1 VRTQLH
7 RPEGGKGCRFEDSSN
22 PFGLLPAGPDT
33 GAANEPA
40 TPAPHQQSRH
50 GVEGLRDRRQGIYRD
65 RKVAD
70 IGSAGSPHLRQPL
83 DQIPF
88 ESWEDAIS
96 RMELSPGQG
105 IPQQNRVRVSTRSRS
120 ETSGSLRSL
129 PSPDRS
135 ERSSPTWANRS
146 SRRRSRRLGARRP
159 TRQSSARPMTIAK
172 RFRCRPTSCP
182 RSTSTAP
189 DRCRTPGHDKA
200 ARPPDS
206 ECLRTDTGKTPSQG
220 EGRREGNGL
229 LGPGDISTRLT
240 SRSSVG
246 QRLRK
251 CH

>member
-1 VRTQLH
+1 MCERKPRYRSSAFGPGAERLLWPACGAEPLEP
-7 RPEGGKGCRFEDSSN
+7 RP
-22 PFGLLPAGPDT
+22 
-33 GAANEPA
+33 
-40 TPAPHQQSRH
+40 TPSRH
-50 GVEGLRDRRQGIYRD
+50 GIERLGDRRQGVHRD
-65 RKVAD
+65 LQVAD
-70 IGSAGSPHLRQPL
+70 IGPTGPTHLRQPL

-88 ESWEDAIS
+88 ESWQDAIS

-105 IPQQNRVRVSTRSRS
+105 SPQQNRVRVSTRSRS

-159 TRQSSARPMTIAK
+159 TGQSSARPMTIAK

-182 RSTSTAP
+182 RSTSTAS

-206 ECLRTDTGKTPSQG
+206 E
-220 EGRREGNGL
+220 
-229 LGPGDISTRLT
+229 
-240 SRSSVG
+240 
-246 QRLRK
+246 
-251 CH
+251 